1 MSRLIMALLLAALL
15 TACAGRA
22 PAPAERPAV
31 TVSGVSAGGHMAH
44 QLHIAYS
51 DLFSGA
57 GILAAGP
64 FGCAQGDLT
73 TAMRRCMSS
82 LEGELPVAEMAAE
95 IRAASQDGRL
105 APVENLAD
113 DRVWLFRG
121 TLDTVVAAGVN
132 DAVSALYA
140 EFMPA
145 ANLRYV
151 NDLHAAHHFP
161 VRGAGHAC
169 QESQPPFLGDC
180 DYDAAGELL
189 RHLYPDLAGQAPA
202 VGDHLL
208 SAELPGAEEAGL
220 GPSIYLYVPGACQE
234 APGACAL
241 HVVLHGCA
249 QSREQLGLE
258 FIQFSGYLPWAE
270 GNAMVLAFPQVV
282 PSTVNPYACWD
293 WWGYTG
299 PDYRWR
305 DGAQMRVLANWVRDF
320 TGQ

>member
-1 MSRLIMALLLAALL
+1 MGRLNTALLLAASLA
-15 TACAGRA
+15 ACAGQA

-57 GILAAGP
+57 GIAAAGP
-64 FGCAQGDLT
+64 FGCAQGSLA
-73 TAMRRCMSS
+73 TAMGRCMAS
-82 LEGELPVAEMAAE
+82 LEGELPVAELAAE

-105 APVENLAD
+105 APAGNLVD

-132 DAVSALYA
+132 DAVSALYE

-151 NDLHAAHHFP
+151 NDLPAAHHFP

-169 QESQPPFLGDC
+169 DESQPPFLGDC

-189 RHLYPDLAGQAPA
+189 RQLYPDLGGPGAA
-202 VGDHLL
+202 VAEHLV
-208 SAELPGAEEAGL
+208 SADLPGAEAAGL
-220 GPSIYLYVPGACQE
+220 GPSIYLYVPGACQD

-241 HVVLHGCA
+241 HLVLHGCA
-249 QSREQLGLE
+249 QSRQQLGLE
-258 FIQFSGYLPWAE
+258 FIQSSGYLPWAE
-270 GNAMVLAFPQVV
+270 GNAIVLAFPQVV
-282 PSTVNPYACWD
+282 TSQVNPYACWD

-305 DGAQMRVLANWVRDF
+305 DGAQMQVLANWVRDF
-320 TGQ
+320 TGR